1 MGGINLTKLI
11 AFDTSTRKTG
21 YSIFLNGEYHA
32 SGLVDCSED
41 KIMRSRALEMIKQ
54 IYKVIEFENPDI
66 IITETTVV
74 TRNAEAQ
81 RYLTY
86 ILGAIIG
93 KCVEKSIAYD
103 SLRPAEWRSKVRNKD
118 EQLPRKRDELKE
130 WGKEKVFEL
139 YGKEVESDDIA
150 DSILIGRAYCNI
162 AINL

>member
-1 MGGINLTKLI
+1 MGGIILTKLI
-11 AFDTSTRKTG
+11 SFDTSTNKTG

-32 SGLVDCSED
+32 SGILDCSND
-41 KIMRSRALEMIKQ
+41 KIVRTRTLEMIKQ
-54 IYKVIEFENPDI
+54 IYAVIEAENPDI

-81 RYLTY
+81 RNLTY

-93 KCVEKSIAYD
+93 KCVEKCIAYD
-103 SLRPAEWRSKVRNKD
+103 SLRPSEWRRKVCNKD
-118 EQLPRKRDELKE
+118 ENFPRKREELKA
-130 WGKEKVFEL
+130 WSKEKVFEL
-139 YGKEVESDDIA
+139 YGKDIESDDIS